1 MCFRA
6 FVANYTY
13 QLVSCDAEIKLMSTQ
28 EQNKQ
33 LVKTNKNTTRFL
45 GFHKRPE
52 THTFY
57 VLISR
62 VLDLV
67 FKARIYLF
75 ILFIYLFNK
84 IRK

>member
-1 MCFRA
+1 
-6 FVANYTY
+6 
-13 QLVSCDAEIKLMSTQ
+13 MSTQ
-28 EQNKQ
+28 EQNQQ
-33 LVKTNKNTTRFL
+33 LVKTNKNTTRVL

-75 ILFIYLFNK
+75 ILFIYLIKFENDFYLFIYLIK
-84 IRK
+84 FENE